1 MLSQIH
7 PEASATAWGELAKAL
22 PGLPLA
28 GRLWGSV
35 GGRQVE
41 LFLSTYVNKVD
52 RKGRVSVPAT
62 FRSTLATHREPSLLV
77 LFPSFRVPALDGSGS
92 SYVEEMNE
100 RLETL
105 DQFSDEHENLSQ
117 LFAEAHPL
125 TMDGEGRIVLPEIL
139 KEHANITTDVT
150 FVGLGAM
157 FQMWEPERYA
167 EHRATVRGLGLRRI
181 RQTVEL
187 KDTPQVRGMINS
199 VNYLVRLES

>member
-1 MLSQIH
+1 
-7 PEASATAWGELAKAL
+7 
-22 PGLPLA
+22 
-28 GRLWGSV
+28 
-35 GGRQVE
+35 
-41 LFLSTYVNKVD
+41 
-52 RKGRVSVPAT
+52 VPAT
-62 FRSTLATHREPSLLV
+62 FRSTLATHREPSLVV

-92 SYVEEMNE
+92 NYVEEMND

-139 KEHANITTDVT
+139 KAHANITTDVT

-167 EHRATVRGLGLRRI
+167 EHRAAVRERSRLQGPTFTARGGGARR
-181 RQTVEL
+181 
-187 KDTPQVRGMINS
+187 PS
-199 VNYLVRLES
+199 